1 MKLKVYQQGGGLIYT
16 PFIPE
21 QIAASRGTSTSS
33 KESGSDDDTKL
44 DPLDK
49 ELLNLMKGENLLP
62 SDVSI
67 IYDKLISFQRKT
79 QRLSSTGNTNNYRS
93 VMPGMLQIMKLV
105 ELAKSNREEWKDKV
119 NEIKS
124 HNAGAE
130 VAMDSTG
137 RMWVTDSEKGLTLV
151 KPSEFNAETQTP
163 ISNSQL
169 IAMRK
174 RNPELA
180 FSDSVL
186 GDTGIDVVG
195 ATDVR
200 KEIDEIIKNAGTIKD
215 VKFGT
220 IPFQEIA
227 KDLEGEGIYKT
238 IQKYSKADM
247 NGFAQLLYSQLGAS
261 AKHLI
266 AANAALMGID
276 KIEYIKTIV
285 NSRTDIDPDLSY
297 EASLTKAA
305 GKGGA
310 GGSGVDGEDAKN
322 LKELTYT
329 ERLATGSNTELPR
342 LTMFNP
348 TSRVTL
354 SASIQN
360 MGTMKMDNGETPIRP
375 GMVDMIKETVGWFGE
390 ISPQYTVTFGD
401 QIIDQTAQGSLM
413 YDGSAVQ
420 RIKLPYKEENGEL
433 TVNWDLIEELENIN
447 SQIKGKAATPG
458 MIADL
463 LENHPELYYNEET
476 NQVEAKN
483 SMWFLTFGAIM
494 GDDFVDGLNTDSRYI
509 EKVSDDAA
517 KYWQDKYREAIEYG
531 FINHGK
537 NDPKRTDAPKDSWG
551 WLTKNRF
558 YRGNVFVPIER
569 SLAGAKEYYPAATHM
584 HNMQTD
590 AAAKRDAQ
598 IQERAKWGNYNWD

>member
-21 QIAASRGTSTSS
+21 QVAASRGASAASS
-33 KESGSDDDTKL
+33 KASDSDDDTKL

-62 SDVSI
+62 SDVSM

-79 QRLSSTGNTNNYRS
+79 QRLSSVGGAGNYRS

-119 NEIKS
+119 SEIKS

-137 RMWVTDSEKGLTLV
+137 RMWVSDSEKGLTLV
-151 KPSEFNAETQTP
+151 RPSEFNAETQTP

-180 FSDSVL
+180 FSDAIL

-200 KEIDEIIKNAGTIKD
+200 KEIDEIIKNAGTVKD

-220 IPFQEIA
+220 IPFAEIA
-227 KDLEGEGIYKT
+227 EGLEGEGIYKT
-238 IQKYSKADM
+238 SQKYSKADM
-247 NGFAQLLYSQLGAS
+247 DGFAQLLYSQLGAS
-261 AKHLI
+261 SKHLV

-285 NSRTDIDPDLSY
+285 SSRTDVDPDLSY

-310 GGSGVDGEDAKN
+310 GGSGADGEDAKN
-322 LKELTYT
+322 LKEVTYT
-329 ERLATGSNTELPR
+329 EMLATGRNTEMPR
-342 LTMFNP
+342 KTAFNP

-354 SASIQN
+354 RAAVQN
-360 MGTMKMDNGETPIRP
+360 MGSMKKDDGQTPIGP
-375 GMVDMIKETVGWFGE
+375 GMVDMIKETTG
-390 ISPQYTVTFGD
+390 
-401 QIIDQTAQGSLM
+401 
-413 YDGSAVQ
+413 
-420 RIKLPYKEENGEL
+420 
-433 TVNWDLIEELENIN
+433 
-447 SQIKGKAATPG
+447 
-458 MIADL
+458 
-463 LENHPELYYNEET
+463 
-476 NQVEAKN
+476 
-483 SMWFLTFGAIM
+483 
-494 GDDFVDGLNTDSRYI
+494 
-509 EKVSDDAA
+509 
-517 KYWQDKYREAIEYG
+517 
-531 FINHGK
+531 
-537 NDPKRTDAPKDSWG
+537 
-551 WLTKNRF
+551 
-558 YRGNVFVPIER
+558 
-569 SLAGAKEYYPAATHM
+569 
-584 HNMQTD
+584 
-590 AAAKRDAQ
+590 
-598 IQERAKWGNYNWD
+598 